1 LNQLRRGTAEDQ
13 EPPIPWFA
21 IDQNPHDG
29 EEFRNPLHL
38 VDDEETVCRRQRQL
52 RVLQACDI
60 LGRLEIE
67 VCRLA
72 NLFLPETPSALP
84 TWPLR

>member
-1 LNQLRRGTAEDQ
+1 MNQLRRGTAEDQ

-29 EEFRNPLHL
+29 EEVRNPLHL

-52 RVLQACDI
+52 RVLQTCDI

-67 VCRLA
+67 V
-72 NLFLPETPSALP
+72 
-84 TWPLR
+84 